1 MANVKKYNFRTEK
14 SPDGSLRYFVNDTE
28 LQDKDAYERIKAKT
42 NETMDKVLNEQ
53 SSEFD
58 ATAGQMSAEFDKAT
72 KGFAK
77 GGKINLGNCKV
88 NTAKK
93 NSSNSRW

>member
-1 MANVKKYNFRTEK
+1 MVDVKKYNFRTAK
-14 SPDGSLRYFVNDTE
+14 APDGSLRYFVNDTE
-28 LQDKDAYERIKAKT
+28 LQDKEAYERIKARA
-42 NETMDKVLNEQ
+42 NETMDKALNDQ

-58 ATAGQMSAEFDKAT
+58 ATAGQMNADFEKAT
-72 KGFAK
+72 KGYAK
-77 GGKINLGNCKV
+77 GGKINLADCKV